1 MLDIRNTEIP
11 GVYIIFPDIFR
22 DERGRF
28 VKHLNRDL
36 LKERGLDF
44 SIAEGYYSVSR
55 KRVLRGIH
63 FQTPP
68 HEHFKTVFCPMG
80 KILDVIVDLRKG
92 SPSYGRVFSLEIDP
106 ERAGMLYLPPGVG
119 HGFYTL
125 TDEAIVMYS
134 VSSAHHPGSD
144 SGILWSSID
153 MEWPDPVPVISQ
165 RDKDLIPFEQFRTPF
180 IYGEDS

>member
-1 MLDIRNTEIP
+1 MVDIRKTEIP
-11 GVYIIFPDIFR
+11 GVYIIFPDIFQ

-28 VKHLNRDL
+28 VKHLNRGL

-44 SIAEGYYSVSR
+44 RIAEGYYSLSR

-63 FQTPP
+63 FQIPP
-68 HEHFKTVFCPMG
+68 HEHFKTVFCPFG

-92 SPSYGRVFSLEIDP
+92 SPSYGRVFSVEIDP
-106 ERAGMLYLPPGVG
+106 ERAGMLYLPPGIG

-125 TDEAIVMYS
+125 TDEAIVMYN
-134 VSSAHHPGSD
+134 VSSAHQPGSD

-153 MEWPDPVPVISQ
+153 MEWPDTVPVISE
-165 RDKDLIPFEQFRTPF
+165 RDKDLVPFEQFRTPF